1 MNTDSQY
8 KEIPTPSAWLSLI
21 PIAFL
26 VVMLFFSVVSFGV
39 DTLSGASQLTLLISA
54 GIAAAIAMGVYKI
67 SWAQIEHSII
77 SSISTVMPSVI
88 LLLFIGALSGAWMC
102 SGIVPGFIY
111 YGMKIIHPK
120 FFLATA
126 CAVCAIVSMI
136 TGSSWTTIAT
146 IGLALIGIG
155 QAQGFDVGVV
165 AGAIISGSYF
175 GDKMSPLSDT
185 TVLASSVTG
194 TPLFTHIRYMTV
206 TTAPAI
212 AITLIIFI
220 VLGLNHE
227 VTSTREMD
235 FISMGLHSK
244 FNISPAIFIVPF
256 FTILL
261 IALKTPS
268 IIALFLSSLMGIAF
282 ALYVQPDILTEIG
295 GGASRIK
302 GAAIA
307 LYGEATLDYA
317 DKTLKEL
324 TGSHGMK
331 GMLDTIWLIF
341 CAMIFGGIMKGCKML
356 DAITGI
362 FIRMIKGRTSM
373 VAATVVSG
381 TFFNTVLAD
390 QYLAIILTGGMY
402 MPVYANKG
410 YENRLLSRT
419 TEDAVTV
426 TSPLIPWS
434 TCGMT
439 QATMLNVPTVTYLP
453 YSFFNIL
460 CPIFTIIVAAI
471 GLGIK
476 RRVNHEKSRILTAA
490 LKTEYLQNAAPTQS
504 DLHRGGKHAKK
515 GGTL

>member
-1 MNTDSQY
+1 MNADTAC
-8 KEIPTPSAWLSLI
+8 KRIPTPPIWLSLI
-21 PIAFL
+21 PIVSL
-26 VVMLFFSVVSFGV
+26 IVMLFFSVLSFGV

-54 GIAAAIAMGVYKI
+54 GIAASIAMGVYKI
-67 SWAQIEHSII
+67 TWVQIEQSIV
-77 SSISTVMPSVI
+77 SSISMVMPSII

-111 YGMKIIHPK
+111 YGMKTIHPQ

-126 CAVCAIVSMI
+126 CIVCAIVSMM

-185 TVLASSVTG
+185 TVLASSVTN
-194 TPLFTHIRYMTV
+194 TPLFKHIRYMTV
-206 TTAPAI
+206 TTVPAMV
-212 AITLIIFI
+212 ITLIIF
-220 VLGLNHE
+220 VLLGLNHE
-227 VTSTREMD
+227 VTSTEEMNL
-235 FISMGLHSK
+235 ISNGLLSK
-244 FNISPAIFIVPF
+244 FNISPVIFIVPF

-268 IIALFLSSLMGIAF
+268 TIALFLSSLMGIAF
-282 ALYVQPDILTEIG
+282 ALYYQPDILTEIA
-295 GGASRIK
+295 GGASRVK
-302 GAAIA
+302 GGVIA
-307 LYGEATLDYA
+307 LYGETTLDYT

-331 GMLDTIWLIF
+331 GMLDTIWLIL

-356 DAITGI
+356 DAITSI
-362 FIRMIKGRTSM
+362 FIKMIKGRISM
-373 VAATVVSG
+373 VAATVGSG
-381 TFFNTVLAD
+381 MFFNTVLAD

-402 MPVYANKG
+402 MPIYSSMG

-426 TSPLIPWS
+426 ITPLIPWS

-439 QATMLNVPTVTYLP
+439 QATMLNVPTVIYLP
-453 YSFFNIL
+453 YSFFNLL
-460 CPIFTIIVAAI
+460 CPLFTIIVAVI

-476 RRVNHEKSRILTAA
+476 RCASAVFP
-490 LKTEYLQNAAPTQS
+490 NAVSASNTPQS
-504 DLHRGGKHAKK
+504 
-515 GGTL
+515 